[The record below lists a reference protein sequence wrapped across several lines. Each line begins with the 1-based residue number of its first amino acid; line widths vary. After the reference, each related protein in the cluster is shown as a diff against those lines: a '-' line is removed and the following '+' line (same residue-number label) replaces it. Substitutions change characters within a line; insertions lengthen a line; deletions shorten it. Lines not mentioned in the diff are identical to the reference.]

1 MKTKNIIL
9 IALLAILAVLAS
21 CKKDHDIP
29 TGKVFNGGEVLTDS
43 VVDYEKLLVGTW
55 GVEKIEYYN
64 LDYAGNPILSSLK
77 TINLDPSSTDNGIQM
92 IFREDKTGEIRDS
105 SIDTLWVEESSY
117 IVCPDTI
124 LVKAFTYYYDKSD
137 SLLNV
142 SMTNSLVPHKMDVKE
157 LTNNTFVYENEYST
171 NYMEKAYLKRLS
183 DEPLPPMES
192 YTVNVSANPSNG
204 GVVTGGG
211 TYQQGQSC
219 TVTAIANDGY
229 SFNNWTEND
238 NVVSS
243 DANYTFTITGSR
255 TLVAHFSANSQNYT
269 ISVSAN
275 PSNGGMVSGGG
286 NYQEGQSCTVT
297 AIANDGYSF
306 NNWTENDNVV
316 SSDANYTFTITGSRT
331 LVAHFSANSQNYTIS
346 VSANPSNGGTV
357 SGGGNYQEG
366 QSCTVTA
373 TANSNYTFTNWTE
386 NGSVVSTQANYIFTV
401 NGNRTL
407 MANFNY
413 NGGGT
418 HEYVDLG
425 LPSGLLWAT
434 CNIGADSPED
444 YGDYFAW
451 GETRPKD
458 TYNWTTYQYCMGSSN
473 TLTKYCN
480 DASYGYNGFTDNLTV
495 LEASDD
501 AATAQWGNG
510 WRMPTQAEC
519 QELLNNTTNI
529 WTTQNGVNGRLFT
542 ATNGNSLFL
551 PAAGYR
557 RGSSLYDAGTYGF
570 YWSSSLYTV
579 YPGGAWYLYFHSS
592 DCYMDYFNRYYGFTV
607 RPVRSSRQN

>member
-211 TYQQGQSC
+211 TYQQ
-219 TVTAIANDGY
+219 
-229 SFNNWTEND
+229 
-238 NVVSS
+238 
-243 DANYTFTITGSR
+243 
-255 TLVAHFSANSQNYT
+255 
-269 ISVSAN
+269 
-275 PSNGGMVSGGG
+275 
-286 NYQEGQSCTVT
+286 GQSCTVT